1 MYAIKTVYV
10 FAELTLSGALACH
23 SIDDSEPFLIL
34 IIPFLCARYTT
45 P

>member
-1 MYAIKTVYV
+1 MQLKTVYV
-10 FAELTLSGALACH
+10 FAELLISGALACH
-23 SIDDSEPFLIL
+23 SIDYSEPFLIL